1 MYNRAMTSTLD
12 PLTDPVEHLS
22 EELAWIRLL
31 VEETLALRGRRPL
44 RRATDAD
51 RMSQFAVSEA
61 QAASLLAGGEPAG
74 PRGEAELVRAHLD
87 RRLRS
92 GAAAGAHLPI
102 QRAVRAFG
110 LDDDARQLLVLLL
123 GGEADEGIRRLYTY
137 AWDDFTRRLPTVE
150 FLLDLLSPGLAGRMA
165 RAQAL
170 LGAGPLVAWDVVEVG
185 PPPGAPPEPLLA
197 RTVRLAPSVAAF
209 CIGTP
214 ALDPILRGCASIVDA
229 SDGARLVLP
238 DTVRERLRTNLSLI
252 GQGEPAVVALVG
264 PPGAG
269 KSAAARAHLCGAG
282 RIAVEVQVDRLLAVT
297 ERAERR
303 IRALRRDAHLLSAP
317 LLLDLAEAE
326 HDDPALAPLLSE
338 LAELA
343 RTHPHGVVVAARD
356 GATWFLGMLDQ
367 AAVVHLPQ
375 PSKEERAAIWRIA
388 LEDARLPPLD
398 AAALEAA
405 SRYPLTGGAIRR
417 AATAAGAT
425 ARGRGRGAPT
435 VDDVVEASRAQL
447 TPRLSGIAQRIHTTF
462 GWDDLILPKESRKLL
477 EEMVAYARHRPRVFD
492 EWGYGRLLPYGRGLS
507 SLFSGPPGT
516 GKTMAAGIIAGELG
530 MELFRVDLSRT
541 VSKYIG
547 ETEKNLGRIF
557 DEAARSQSI
566 LLFDEA
572 DSLFARRTDVKT
584 SVDRYANL
592 EVNYLLQRME
602 DFEGVTILTTNFEGS
617 LDDAFRRRIRYRVH
631 FPAPDVATRASLWR
645 TMIPPQVLLD
655 EPVDADELAEDFDLT
670 GGHIKNAAVRAAF
683 FAAARDGGLRMN
695 DLRRAAT
702 LECEKLGRVVRQWQ
716 DDDED

>member
-1 MYNRAMTSTLD
+1 MMTNLS
-12 PLTDPVEHLS
+12 PLADPVEHLR
-22 EELAWIRLL
+22 EELGWIRLL
-31 VEETLALRGRRPL
+31 VEESLARQGRRPL
-44 RRATDAD
+44 ARATDTD

-61 QAASLLAGGEPAG
+61 QAAALLDGAEPWGAG
-74 PRGEAELVRAHLD
+74 GEAELVRAHLD
-87 RRLRS
+87 RRLARAALD
-92 GAAAGAHLPI
+92 GAALPI
-102 QRAVRAFG
+102 QRAVRAFD
-110 LDDDARQLLVLLL
+110 LDDDARRLLLLLL
-123 GGEADEGIRRLYTY
+123 GGEVDEGVRRLYTY
-137 AWDDFTRRLPTVE
+137 AWDDFTRRIPTVE
-150 FLLDLLSPGLAGRMA
+150 FLLELLTPGLDARVGRA
-165 RAQAL
+165 HAL

-185 PPPGAPPEPLLA
+185 PPPGGSPEPLLA
-197 RTVRLAPSVAAF
+197 RSVRLAPSVAAF

-214 ALDPILRGCASIVDA
+214 ALDPVLRGCASLVEHA
-229 SDGARLVLP
+229 EEAQLVLP
-238 DTVRERLRTNLSLI
+238 DAVRERLRSNLALI

-269 KSAAARAHLCGAG
+269 KTAAARAHLCGGG
-282 RIAVEVQVDRLLAVT
+282 RFAVEVQVDRLLAAP

-303 IRALRRDAHLLSAP
+303 IRALRRDAHLLEAP

-326 HDDPALAPLLSE
+326 HDDPALAPMLSA

-343 RTHPHGVVVAARD
+343 RTYPHGVVVAARD

-375 PSKEERAAIWRIA
+375 PSKEERAIIWRLA

-398 AAALEAA
+398 DAALEAA

-425 ARGRGRGAPT
+425 ARGRGQGPLT
-435 VDDVVEASRAQL
+435 LEDVVDASRAQL
-447 TPRLSGIAQRIHTTF
+447 TPRLSGIAQRIVTTF
-462 GWDDLILPKESRKLL
+462 GWADLILPKESRRLL
-477 EEMVAYARHRPRVFD
+477 EEMVAYARYRPQVFD

-631 FPAPDVATRASLWR
+631 FPAPDAATRASLWR
-645 TMIPPQVLLD
+645 TMIPPQVRLD
-655 EPVDADELAEDFDLT
+655 EPVDVDELAEDFDLT

-683 FAAARDGGLRMN
+683 FAAARQGGLRMN

-716 DDDED
+716 DGEDED